1 MMNIMKEAHRLTRE
15 IKERFA
21 DVDYKTQLGL
31 CMSYLYEEMKKEA
44 KTERVD
50 ITKYEDD
57 KTKYEIAKAL
67 NSFEEHEDYAEINE
81 IIIRSLTRALDEEYV
96 TFNYRCAD
104 INKSKE
110 FFDEIKNGKIEEDD
124 STRRLLKSFNS
135 KLYWLHEY
143 VCATMEYVMPE
154 IYEEDCKKLINARK
168 EIFRR
173 MMKEQRMTKTA

>member
-135 KLYWLHEY
+135 KLYWLLRY
-143 VCATMEYVMPE
+143 VEAIIEYVMGE
-154 IYEEDCKKLINARK
+154 IYEEDFEKVRNAKK
-168 EIFRR
+168 EIFKR
-173 MMKEQRMTKTA
+173 MRKEQRMTKTA

>member
-67 NSFEEHEDYAEINE
+67 NSFEEHEDYEEINE

-96 TFNYRCAD
+96 TFNHRCAD

-124 STRRLLKSFNS
+124 STRRLLK
-135 KLYWLHEY
+135 
-143 VCATMEYVMPE
+143 
-154 IYEEDCKKLINARK
+154 
-168 EIFRR
+168 
-173 MMKEQRMTKTA
+173 

>member
-67 NSFEEHEDYAEINE
+67 NSFEEHEDYEEINE
-81 IIIRSLTRALDEEYV
+81 IIIRTLTRVLNEEYV
-96 TFNYRCAD
+96 TFNHRCAD

-110 FFDEIKNGKIEEDD
+110 LFAEIKNGEIEEDD
-124 STRRLLKSFNS
+124 NARRLLKSFNS
-135 KLYWLHEY
+135 KLYWLHRY
-143 VCATMEYVMPE
+143 VEAIIEYVMGE
-154 IYEEDCKKLINARK
+154 IYEEDFEKVRNAKK

-173 MMKEQRMTKTA
+173 MRKEQRMTKTA